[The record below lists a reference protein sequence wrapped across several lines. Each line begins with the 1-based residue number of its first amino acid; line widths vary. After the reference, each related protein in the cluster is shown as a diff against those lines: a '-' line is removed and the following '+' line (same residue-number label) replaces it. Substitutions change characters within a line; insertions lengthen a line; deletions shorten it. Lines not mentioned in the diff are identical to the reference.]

1 MLLCLDSLKASAQK
15 NAIFEGKKVKRLVL
29 MSQMLNDVFMQ
40 NHQLSSRSPTSV
52 TVVADAMVL
61 PLFRL
66 NRTNVGMV

>member
-1 MLLCLDSLKASAQK
+1 
-15 NAIFEGKKVKRLVL
+15 

-40 NHQLSSRSPTSV
+40 NHQQSSRSPTSV

-66 NRTNVGMV
+66 NRTNVRMVWKYRSHSHIYKV

>member
-1 MLLCLDSLKASAQK
+1 
-15 NAIFEGKKVKRLVL
+15 
-29 MSQMLNDVFMQ
+29 MSQMLNDVLMQ

-66 NRTNVGMV
+66 NRTNVGMVWTFRSHSHIYKE

>member
-1 MLLCLDSLKASAQK
+1 
-15 NAIFEGKKVKRLVL
+15 

-40 NHQLSSRSPTSV
+40 NHQQSSRSPTSV

-66 NRTNVGMV
+66 NRTNVRMVWKYRSHSHIYKE